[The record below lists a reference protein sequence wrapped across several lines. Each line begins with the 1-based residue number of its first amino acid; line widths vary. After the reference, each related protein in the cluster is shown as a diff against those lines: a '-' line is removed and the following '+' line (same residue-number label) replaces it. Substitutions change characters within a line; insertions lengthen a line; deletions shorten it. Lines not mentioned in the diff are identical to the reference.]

1 MRTLTYTITK
11 GDFSVTTTN
20 LEQAKQYSNQLGV
33 PYEITL
39 VTPKTKSNYN
49 EKRVAA
55 IRAKAQAQAQKN
67 GERKFPNFF
76 LIQVLTNI

>member
-33 PYEITL
+33 PYEIAL

-76 LIQVLTNI
+76 

>member
-20 LEQAKQYSNQLGV
+20 LDKAKQYSNQLGV
-33 PYEITL
+33 PYEIAL

-55 IRAKAQAQAQKN
+55 IRAKAQAQA
-67 GERKFPNFF
+67 
-76 LIQVLTNI
+76 

>member
-20 LEQAKQYSNQLGV
+20 LEQAKQYANQLGV
-33 PYEITL
+33 PYKVDL
-39 VTPKTKSNYN
+39 VTATTRSEYN

-55 IRAKAQAQAQKN
+55 IRAKAQAQA
-67 GERKFPNFF
+67 
-76 LIQVLTNI
+76 

>member
-33 PYEITL
+33 PYEIAL
-39 VTPKTKSNYN
+39 VTPTKRELRQLEPRLRLRLKKMGN
-49 EKRVAA
+49 ESS
-55 IRAKAQAQAQKN
+55 
-67 GERKFPNFF
+67 PTFF
-76 LIQVLTNI
+76 NLGIDKYLIVW

>member
-20 LEQAKQYSNQLGV
+20 LEQAKQYSNQLSV

-39 VTPKTKSNYN
+39 VTPRTKSNYN

-55 IRAKAQAQAQKN
+55 IRAKAQTQA
-67 GERKFPNFF
+67 
-76 LIQVLTNI
+76 

>member
-1 MRTLTYTITK
+1 MRILTYTITK

-39 VTPKTKSNYN
+39 VTPRTKSNYN
-49 EKRVAA
+49 EKRIAA
-55 IRAKAQAQAQKN
+55 IRAKAQAQKN

-76 LIQVLTNI
+76 LIQVLTNV